1 MLEDEIPPH
10 QSHPN
15 FVAQSSGFD
24 GFQLYGD
31 NLEGMDTFVYLFLK
45 LRRTLATFQQMG
57 QNSTPPTRIFR
68 YIWWILVIPGF
79 KPKEAGERERKF
91 GLFCRNPTAPGNF
104 SAEISGYLP
113 LFLGALGG
121 LCKLR

>member
-1 MLEDEIPPH
+1 MRSPPH

-31 NLEGMDTFVYLFLK
+31 NLEGMDTFVDLFLK

-57 QNSTPPTRIFR
+57 QKSPR
-68 YIWWILVIPGF
+68 
-79 KPKEAGERERKF
+79 
-91 GLFCRNPTAPGNF
+91 
-104 SAEISGYLP
+104 
-113 LFLGALGG
+113 FLGTFGG
-121 LCKLR
+121 FW